1 MLASRHIFPII
12 AIKWKPLD
20 DFLLVSCSD
29 GSVYIWQME
38 TGHLDRVVTGM
49 VAQEILEACDDV
61 TSGGGGPGGGGGGGA
76 GGAAVGLLRG
86 LRHRNLAAI
95 KMATQRGIH
104 QLQGPGDKEYQ
115 YQEKVIYF
123 HNNVMIYNTYLNK
136 L

>member
-49 VAQEILEACDDV
+49 VAQEILE
-61 TSGGGGPGGGGGGGA
+61 
-76 GGAAVGLLRG
+76 
-86 LRHRNLAAI
+86 H
-95 KMATQRGIH
+95 
-104 QLQGPGDKEYQ
+104 
-115 YQEKVIYF
+115 
-123 HNNVMIYNTYLNK
+123 
-136 L
+136 